1 MTHYLLQAR
10 DSARLLD
17 SSKLQLTI
25 PANQNAIIRDRSGH
39 LIAIV
44 LRNFCEDEEVLAW
57 VNEVIAADVKI
68 KRSVRVSRAA
78 VTAFE
83 EVDIRCRKKILGR

>member
-1 MTHYLLQAR
+1 MSSRVGICGGSSIARGRLKERAR
-10 DSARLLD
+10 DFGRSVKTT
-17 SSKLQLTI
+17 S
-25 PANQNAIIRDRSGH
+25 AIIFGLVDFG
-39 LIAIV
+39 V
-44 LRNFCEDEEVLAW
+44 LAREDEEVLAW